1 MYPMQTYYII
11 YKKET
16 GFLAQMAAVIFG
28 NVVIFIS
35 IIVHSPRDTSLVE
48 QQWSLVIG
56 EGYSIVDFWGEI
68 YSQIQ
73 LHSQKCL

>member
-48 QQWSLVIG
+48 QQ
-56 EGYSIVDFWGEI
+56 
-68 YSQIQ
+68 
-73 LHSQKCL
+73 